1 MFLPSLNALAL
12 IIIGIVVLIIYF
24 VKTRRVSTTEVTII
38 GVGDS
43 SQLIRQRAPI
53 FLALVLI
60 VAGSALT
67 YFEFNKEMTKEI
79 EVMNI
84 AIIDKH
90 LSEIIDWQW
99 VNSQSSSK
107 GMLYH
112 TSTNEIESALN
123 LSILNQQIESEVA
136 DLKRAKDIT
145 SITNLETRKNSILYK
160 LLRIY
165 LALDKSK
172 ADALVLRYLDYY
184 HSSIGG
190 KNSFERWLSLE
201 DFYSRHPDD
210 RPGYINPKDL
220 EWLEAN
226 AEVTELK

>member
-24 VKTRRVSTTEVTII
+24 VKTRRVSSTEVTII

-79 EVMNI
+79 GVMNI

-90 LSEIIDWQW
+90 LSQIEDWQW

-107 GMLYH
+107 RILYH

-136 DLKRAKDIT
+136 DLKQAKDIT
-145 SITNLETRKNSILYK
+145 SITNLGTRQNSVLYK

-172 ADALVLRYLDYY
+172 ADALILRYLDYF

-190 KNSFERWLSLE
+190 KDSFERWLSLE
-201 DFYSRHPDD
+201 DMYRRYPDH
-210 RPGYINPKDL
+210 RPGYLPPRDL

>member
-1 MFLPSLNALAL
+1 MFVPSLNALTL
-12 IIIGIVVLIIYF
+12 IIIGIVVLIRHFI
-24 VKTRRVSTTEVTII
+24 KKNRVSTTEVSII
-38 GVGDS
+38 DVGAS
-43 SQLIRQRAPI
+43 SQLIRKRAPI

-60 VAGSALT
+60 SAGSALT
-67 YFEFNKEMTKEI
+67 YLEFNKEMTKEI
-79 EVMNI
+79 GAMNI

-90 LSEIIDWQW
+90 LSEIVDWHW

-136 DLKRAKDIT
+136 DLNQAKDIS

-172 ADALVLRYLDYY
+172 ADALVSRYLDYY

-190 KNSFERWLSLE
+190 KDNFERWLSLE
-201 DFYSRHPDD
+201 DFYRRHPDH

-226 AEVTELK
+226 AEVTERK